1 MSKSADNLSKIDE
14 ATTKRNSKYQ
24 IIFKESQRSH
34 RTGNQLSLNHL
45 FSLNRDHNISL
56 NHIVSLNQDNNFE
69 NKSIRTEPL
78 YDVESQLRSSPI
90 IFDRNHEKVC
100 MGISINNF
108 NNENNN
114 KNINKTN
121 ERKSNFLEIPN
132 NQSPLKPRESVNSAK
147 SSLYNCLICCD
158 RNPNAVFMDCGHG
171 GIFINF
177 SIK

>member
-114 KNINKTN
+114 KNINKTTDSN
-121 ERKSNFLEIPN
+121 GKHLCASRIDNFWSKAVPTRQRTAAKKFTIRRKWP
-132 NQSPLKPRESVNSAK
+132 
-147 SSLYNCLICCD
+147 
-158 RNPNAVFMDCGHG
+158 
-171 GIFINF
+171 
-177 SIK
+177 IKFVIKK